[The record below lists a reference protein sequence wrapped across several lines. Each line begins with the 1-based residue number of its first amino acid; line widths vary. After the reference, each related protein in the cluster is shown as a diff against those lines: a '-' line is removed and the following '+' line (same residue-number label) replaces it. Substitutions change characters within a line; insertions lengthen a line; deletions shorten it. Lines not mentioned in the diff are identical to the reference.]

1 VDTATVGATVEE
13 TAIEVEGY
21 TVDGD
26 TSKEITLS
34 ATKSEN
40 EIIFYYKAVSTSS
53 ACAHENTTEANK
65 KAPTCTEAG
74 YTGDTVCDDCHET
87 VATGSEVDATGHT
100 VVTDA
105 AVAATCT
112 EAGKTEGS
120 HCSVCNEVLVKQETV
135 EALGHT
141 WNDGEVTKAATC
153 ESAGVKTYT
162 CTACGETK
170 TEVIPTTDHTWN
182 GGEITAAATCES
194 AGVKTYTCTVCGETK
209 TEEIPAI
216 GHTEVT
222 DAAVAATCT
231 VAGKTEGSHCSACGK
246 VLVAQ
251 ETVEALGHT
260 VVTDAAVAA
269 TCTETGLT
277 EGSHCSVC
285 GAVLT
290 AQETVAV
297 LGHTPGDTKIENSV
311 EPTYTEDGS
320 YEKVVSCTVCDTE
333 ISRTTITVPA
343 TGHTW
348 NDGEITKAATCEED
362 GVKTY
367 TCDDCGETRTETIA
381 ALGHEYDDWIE
392 DEEAGKHYR
401 VCVNDEN
408 DIETADHNWGQW
420 TGVTRQTRTCED
432 CKATQTRTVG
442 TVVNTVVTPGNSG
455 NTTISSGSGITITS
469 IIEEEVP
476 LAGAVGLNSDDHVAY
491 IVGYAD
497 GSVRPNA
504 NITRAEVATI
514 FFRLMTDEY
523 RAANWSTENSFSD
536 VTTDAWYN
544 NAVSTAAAA
553 DILTGYADG
562 TFRPNQSITR
572 AEFAA
577 IAARFLSSEVEDN
590 GTSRFSDIAGHWAE
604 DAINRAVAAGWI
616 SGYSDGTFR
625 PDQLITRAEVV
636 SVINSMLD
644 RIPTEDGL
652 LDEMSTFTDNLAGN
666 WYYADVQEAANT
678 HDYDRDVLGI
688 SEIWTAILP
697 ARDWTALENEWAT
710 AYAGQ
715 TTETADAADDAEE
728 TPAEATE
735 ADAAEESAA
744 EATENAEA

>member
-1 VDTATVGATVEE
+1 
-13 TAIEVEGY
+13 
-21 TVDGD
+21 
-26 TSKEITLS
+26 
-34 ATKSEN
+34 
-40 EIIFYYKAVSTSS
+40 
-53 ACAHENTTEANK
+53 
-65 KAPTCTEAG
+65 
-74 YTGDTVCDDCHET
+74 
-87 VATGSEVDATGHT
+87 
-100 VVTDA
+100 
-105 AVAATCT
+105 
-112 EAGKTEGS
+112 
-120 HCSVCNEVLVKQETV
+120 
-135 EALGHT
+135 
-141 WNDGEVTKAATC
+141 
-153 ESAGVKTYT
+153 
-162 CTACGETK
+162 
-170 TEVIPTTDHTWN
+170 
-182 GGEITAAATCES
+182 
-194 AGVKTYTCTVCGETK
+194 
-209 TEEIPAI
+209 
-216 GHTEVT
+216 
-222 DAAVAATCT
+222 
-231 VAGKTEGSHCSACGK
+231 
-246 VLVAQ
+246 
-251 ETVEALGHT
+251 
-260 VVTDAAVAA
+260 
-269 TCTETGLT
+269 
-277 EGSHCSVC
+277 
-285 GAVLT
+285 
-290 AQETVAV
+290 
-297 LGHTPGDTKIENSV
+297 
-311 EPTYTEDGS
+311 
-320 YEKVVSCTVCDTE
+320 
-333 ISRTTITVPA
+333 
-343 TGHTW
+343 
-348 NDGEITKAATCEED
+348 
-362 GVKTY
+362 
-367 TCDDCGETRTETIA
+367 
-381 ALGHEYDDWIE
+381 
-392 DEEAGKHYR
+392 
-401 VCVNDEN
+401 
-408 DIETADHNWGQW
+408 
-420 TGVTRQTRTCED
+420 
-432 CKATQTRTVG
+432 
-442 TVVNTVVTPGNSG
+442 
-455 NTTISSGSGITITS
+455 
-469 IIEEEVP
+469 
-476 LAGAVGLNSDDHVAY
+476 
-491 IVGYAD
+491 VGYAD

-514 FFRLMTDEY
+514 FFRLMTDDY

-625 PDQLITRAEVV
+625 PDQRITRAEVV